1 MDQTME
7 QQLLSAGVNIRE
19 GVARFAGN
27 APLYEK
33 FLFKFLDDPSFAQ
46 LQTAVAAANWEDALT
61 AAHTLKGVSGN
72 LGLDALFNASAQV
85 VSLLRE
91 QNPAG
96 ALSAYETLKKSYDE
110 IMGILRH

>member
-7 QQLLSAGVNIRE
+7 QQLLSAGVNIQE

-27 APLYEK
+27 DALYQK
-33 FLFKFLDDPSFAQ
+33 FLFKFLEDPSFDQ
-46 LQTAVAAANWEDALT
+46 LQAAVAAENWADALT

-72 LGLDALFNASAQV
+72 LGLESLFSSSAQV

-91 QNPAG
+91 QDPAG
-96 ALSAYETLKKSYDE
+96 ALAAYAALKDSYEE
-110 IMGILRH
+110 IIRILRH

>member
-27 APLYEK
+27 DALYQK
-33 FLFKFLDDPSFAQ
+33 FLFKFLDDPSYAQ
-46 LQTAVAAANWEDALT
+46 LQDAVAAKNWEAALS

-72 LGLDALFNASAQV
+72 LGMDALFNASAKV

-91 QNPAG
+91 GNPAG
-96 ALSAYETLKKSYDE
+96 ALTAYETLKNSYEE
-110 IMGILRH
+110 IIRILRH